1 MKNKENTEKEIK
13 LEKLMDSF
21 WNENGMN
28 FMQYFEKHREEKL
41 LNREDYHELE
51 EQYKNIANQFPK
63 ALDFLENENVGGMTL
78 EEQNAILELID
89 LKESEIVSKVDMLGW
104 IVFCVFIIFGFIF
117 CIKISNG

>member
-1 MKNKENTEKEIK
+1 MEKEKK
-13 LEKLMDSF
+13 LEKLMNSF

-63 ALDFLENENVGGMTL
+63 ALDFLENENVGGLTL
-78 EEQNAILELID
+78 EEQNVILELID
-89 LKESEIVSKVDMLGW
+89 LKEQIKVIELKEGYKLGFKEAYIFFEEMGMLN
-104 IVFCVFIIFGFIF
+104 I
-117 CIKISNG
+117 

>member
-1 MKNKENTEKEIK
+1 MEKEKK
-13 LEKLMDSF
+13 LEKLMNSF

-63 ALDFLENENVGGMTL
+63 ALDFLENENVGGLTL

-89 LKESEIVSKVDMLGW
+89 LKEQIKVIELKEGYKLG
-104 IVFCVFIIFGFIF
+104 FKEAYIFFEEMGMFNI
-117 CIKISNG
+117 

>member
-1 MKNKENTEKEIK
+1 MEKEKK
-13 LEKLMDSF
+13 LEKLMNSF

-89 LKESEIVSKVDMLGW
+89 LKEQIKVIELKEGYKLG
-104 IVFCVFIIFGFIF
+104 FKEAYIFFEEMGMFNI
-117 CIKISNG
+117 

>member
-1 MKNKENTEKEIK
+1 MEKEKK
-13 LEKLMDSF
+13 LEKLMNSF

-28 FMQYFEKHREEKL
+28 FMQYFEKHREKKL

-63 ALDFLENENVGGMTL
+63 ALDFLENENVGGLTL

-89 LKESEIVSKVDMLGW
+89 LKEQIKVIELKEGYKLG
-104 IVFCVFIIFGFIF
+104 FKEAYIFFEEMGMFNI
-117 CIKISNG
+117 

>member
-1 MKNKENTEKEIK
+1 MEKEKK
-13 LEKLMDSF
+13 LEKLMNSF

-63 ALDFLENENVGGMTL
+63 ALDFLENENVGGLTL

-89 LKESEIVSKVDMLGW
+89 LKEQIKVIELKEGYKLGFKEAYIFFEEMGMLN
-104 IVFCVFIIFGFIF
+104 I
-117 CIKISNG
+117 